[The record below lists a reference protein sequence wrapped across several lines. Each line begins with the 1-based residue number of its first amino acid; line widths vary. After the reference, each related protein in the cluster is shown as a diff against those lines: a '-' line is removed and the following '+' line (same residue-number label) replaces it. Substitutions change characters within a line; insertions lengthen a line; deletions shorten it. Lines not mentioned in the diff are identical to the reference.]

1 MIFCTI
7 HNRVHSSYS
16 TTQIRLFVFMVY
28 LKEVE
33 QRCPADKFQCEED
46 GTCIPEKW
54 RCDGHTDCDDKSDEN
69 GCGMD
74 N

>member
-1 MIFCTI
+1 
-7 HNRVHSSYS
+7 
-16 TTQIRLFVFMVY
+16 MVY